1 MIKKMYPKYLKTIGI
16 NTLLDDYKKKE
27 TVYEKSKDKLVKV
40 VSRMC
45 DAENISSYNMKSFN
59 DIEYKLKELCGKM
72 VDREYKNTEDGK
84 ELLAL
89 DQAHQQAQDMI
100 WSAGSQSEQLMK
112 MISVTLKKG
121 AGIDLSYKQ
130 LQIEVDNEN

>member
-1 MIKKMYPKYLKTIGI
+1 MKMYPKYLKTIGI

-27 TVYEKSKDKLVKV
+27 ADYQKTKDELLKV
-40 VSRMC
+40 VIRMC
-45 DAENISSYNMKSFN
+45 EAEDITSYNISNYNDVQM
-59 DIEYKLKELCGKM
+59 KLKELCGKM

-100 WSAGSQSEQLMK
+100 WSAGSQSETLMK
-112 MISVTLKKG
+112 MISATLQKG
-121 AGIDLSYKQ
+121 AGIDIGYKP
-130 LQIEVDNEN
+130 LQIEANNE

>member
-1 MIKKMYPKYLKTIGI
+1 MITKMYPKYLKTIGI

-27 TVYEKSKDKLVKV
+27 AVYEKCKHELLKV

-45 DAENISSYNMKSFN
+45 DAEDISSYNISSYN
-59 DIEYKLKELCGKM
+59 DVEHKLKELCGKM

-89 DQAHQQAQDMI
+89 DEAHQQAQDMI
-100 WSAGSQSEQLMK
+100 WSAGSQSEQLMR
-112 MISVTLKKG
+112 MISATLQKK
-121 AGIDLSYKQ
+121 AGIDLGYNQ
-130 LQIEVDNEN
+130 LQIEVDE

>member
-1 MIKKMYPKYLKTIGI
+1 MITKMYPKYLKTIGI

-27 TVYEKSKDKLVKV
+27 ADYQKAKDELLKV
-40 VSRMC
+40 VIRMC
-45 DAENISSYNMKSFN
+45 EAEDITSYNISNYNDVQM
-59 DIEYKLKELCGKM
+59 KLKELCGKM

-100 WSAGSQSEQLMK
+100 WSAGSQSETLMK
-112 MISVTLKKG
+112 MISATLQKG
-121 AGIDLSYKQ
+121 AGIDIGYKP
-130 LQIEVDNEN
+130 LQIESK

>member
-1 MIKKMYPKYLKTIGI
+1 MYPKYLKTIGI

-27 TVYEKSKDKLVKV
+27 AVYEKSKYELLKV
-40 VSRMC
+40 VERMC
-45 DAENISSYNMKSFN
+45 DAEDISSYNINSYN
-59 DIEYKLKELCGKM
+59 DVENKLKELCGKM

-89 DQAHQQAQDMI
+89 DQCHQQAKDMI

-112 MISVTLKKG
+112 MISTTLQKG
-121 AGIDLSYKQ
+121 AGIDLNYEPLQ
-130 LQIEVDNEN
+130 LKDKS

>member
-1 MIKKMYPKYLKTIGI
+1 MITKMYPKYLKTIGI

-27 TVYEKSKDKLVKV
+27 AVYEKSKAELLKV
-40 VSRMC
+40 VQRMC
-45 DAENISSYNMKSFN
+45 DAEDISSYNIRTYN
-59 DIEYKLKELCGKM
+59 EVEQKLKELCGKM

-112 MISVTLKKG
+112 MISATLQKG
-121 AGIDLSYKQ
+121 AGIDLGYKQ
-130 LQIEVDNEN
+130 LQIEVDNDN

>member
-1 MIKKMYPKYLKTIGI
+1 MITKMYPKYLKTIGI

-27 TVYEKSKDKLVKV
+27 AIHQVAKDELLKV
-40 VSRMC
+40 VTRMC
-45 DAENISSYNMKSFN
+45 DAEDISSYNISN
-59 DIEYKLKELCGKM
+59 YTDVEHKLKELCGIM

-89 DQAHQQAQDMI
+89 DQAHQQAKDMI

-112 MISVTLKKG
+112 MISATLQKG
-121 AGIDLSYKQ
+121 AGIDLGYKQ
-130 LQIEVDNEN
+130 LQIEDKND

>member
-1 MIKKMYPKYLKTIGI
+1 LKTIGI

-27 TVYEKSKDKLVKV
+27 AIHQVAKDELLKV
-40 VSRMC
+40 VTRMC
-45 DAENISSYNMKSFN
+45 DAEDISSYNISN
-59 DIEYKLKELCGKM
+59 YTDVEHKLKELCGIM

-89 DQAHQQAQDMI
+89 DQAHQQAKDMI

-112 MISVTLKKG
+112 MISATLQKG
-121 AGIDLSYKQ
+121 AGIDLGYKQ
-130 LQIEVDNEN
+130 LQIEDKND

>member
-1 MIKKMYPKYLKTIGI
+1 MIMKMYPKYLKTIGI

-27 TVYEKSKDKLVKV
+27 ADYQKTKDELLKV
-40 VSRMC
+40 VIRMC
-45 DAENISSYNMKSFN
+45 EAEDITSYNISNYNDVQM
-59 DIEYKLKELCGKM
+59 KLKELCGKM

-100 WSAGSQSEQLMK
+100 WSAGSQSETLMK
-112 MISVTLKKG
+112 MISATLQKG
-121 AGIDLSYKQ
+121 AGIDIGYKP
-130 LQIEVDNEN
+130 LQIEANNE

>member
-1 MIKKMYPKYLKTIGI
+1 MITKMYPKYLKTIGI
-16 NTLLDDYKKKE
+16 NTLLNDYYTKE
-27 TVYEKSKDKLVKV
+27 KAYNKTKEELIKV
-40 VSRMC
+40 VERMC
-45 DAENISSYNMKSFN
+45 DAEDVSSYNIRSH
-59 DIEYKLKELCGKM
+59 DEVVSKLKELCGKM

-112 MISVTLKKG
+112 MISTTLQKG
-121 AGIDLSYKQ
+121 AGIDLGYKQ
-130 LQIEVDNEN
+130 LQIEEDKS

>member
-1 MIKKMYPKYLKTIGI
+1 VVERMCEAEDVSTYRIDSYA
-16 NTLLDDYKKKE
+16 E
-27 TVYEKSKDKLVKV
+27 V
-40 VSRMC
+40 VS
-45 DAENISSYNMKSFN
+45 
-59 DIEYKLKELCGKM
+59 KLKQLCALT

-112 MISVTLKKG
+112 MISTTLQKG
-121 AGIDLSYKQ
+121 AGIDLNYEPLQ
-130 LQIEVDNEN
+130 LKDKS

>member
-1 MIKKMYPKYLKTIGI
+1 MYPKYLKTIGI

-27 TVYEKSKDKLVKV
+27 ADYQKTKDELLKV
-40 VSRMC
+40 VIRMC
-45 DAENISSYNMKSFN
+45 EAEDITSYNISNYNDVQM
-59 DIEYKLKELCGKM
+59 KLKELCGKM

-100 WSAGSQSEQLMK
+100 WSAGSQSETLMK
-112 MISVTLKKG
+112 MISATLQKG
-121 AGIDLSYKQ
+121 AGIDIGYKP
-130 LQIEVDNEN
+130 LQIEANNE

>member
-1 MIKKMYPKYLKTIGI
+1 
-16 NTLLDDYKKKE
+16 
-27 TVYEKSKDKLVKV
+27 
-40 VSRMC
+40 
-45 DAENISSYNMKSFN
+45 
-59 DIEYKLKELCGKM
+59 M

>member
-27 TVYEKSKDKLVKV
+27 AIYEVAKDELLKV
-40 VSRMC
+40 VTRMC
-45 DAENISSYNMKSFN
+45 DAEDISSYNISSYNDVEN
-59 DIEYKLKELCGKM
+59 KLKELCGKM

-89 DQAHQQAQDMI
+89 DKAHQQAQDMI

-112 MISVTLKKG
+112 MISATLQKG
-121 AGIDLSYKQ
+121 AGIDLGYNQ
-130 LQIEVDNEN
+130 LQIEVDNDN

>member
-1 MIKKMYPKYLKTIGI
+1 MITKMYPKYLKTIGI

-27 TVYEKSKDKLVKV
+27 ADYQKTKDELLKV
-40 VSRMC
+40 VVRMC
-45 DAENISSYNMKSFN
+45 EAEDITSYNIN
-59 DIEYKLKELCGKM
+59 NYHDVQIKLKELCGKM
-72 VDREYKNTEDGK
+72 VDREYKNTDDGK

-112 MISVTLKKG
+112 MISATLQKG
-121 AGIDLSYKQ
+121 AGIDIGYKPLQ
-130 LQIEVDNEN
+130 LEDKS

>member
-1 MIKKMYPKYLKTIGI
+1 MIMKMYPKYLKTIGI

-27 TVYEKSKDKLVKV
+27 ADYQKTKDELLKV
-40 VSRMC
+40 VIRMC
-45 DAENISSYNMKSFN
+45 EAEDITSYNISNYNDVQM
-59 DIEYKLKELCGKM
+59 KLKELCGKM

-112 MISVTLKKG
+112 MISATLQKG
-121 AGIDLSYKQ
+121 AGIDIGYKPLQ
-130 LQIEVDNEN
+130 LEDKS

>member
-1 MIKKMYPKYLKTIGI
+1 MITKMYPKYLKTIGI

-27 TVYEKSKDKLVKV
+27 ADYQKAKDELLKV
-40 VSRMC
+40 VQRMC
-45 DAENISSYNMKSFN
+45 EAEDITSYNISNYNDVQM
-59 DIEYKLKELCGKM
+59 KLKELCGKM

-100 WSAGSQSEQLMK
+100 WSAGSQSETLMK
-112 MISVTLKKG
+112 MISATLQKG
-121 AGIDLSYKQ
+121 AGIDIGYKP
-130 LQIEVDNEN
+130 LQIESK

>member
-1 MIKKMYPKYLKTIGI
+1 MITKMYPKYLKTIGI

-27 TVYEKSKDKLVKV
+27 AAYEKSKDELLKV
-40 VSRMC
+40 VQRMC
-45 DAENISSYNMKSFN
+45 DAEDISSYNVTTYR
-59 DIEYKLKELCGKM
+59 DVEVKLKELCGLM
-72 VDREYKNTEDGK
+72 VDREYKNTDEGK

-112 MISVTLKKG
+112 MISVTLQKG
-121 AGIDLSYKQ
+121 AGIDIGYKP
-130 LQIEVDNEN
+130 LQIEAKND